1 MTRGFVIAK
10 HQKRVS
16 IKPEE
21 FSMPA
26 QSSITLNTKVHT
38 PRGTQQGI
46 STWALAG
53 DTSFGGGVAT
63 VTESVRGPLSDG
75 TYRTRW
81 VYAAPKLATADSAC
95 GCTGSSMGTGKADI
109 KIDIP
114 TSFTLA
120 ERQDFV
126 DRVQALVALSVFDVS
141 VATPEGSWS

>member
-1 MTRGFVIAK
+1 
-10 HQKRVS
+10 
-16 IKPEE
+16 
-21 FSMPA
+21 MPA
-26 QSSITLNTKVHT
+26 QSSLTLNTKVYA

-53 DTSFGGGVAT
+53 DTTFGGAVSQ

-75 TYRTRW
+75 NYATRW
-81 VYAAPKLATADSAC
+81 TVTVPKAALADTACVCA
-95 GCTGSSMGTGKADI
+95 GGILGTARADI
-109 KIDIP
+109 KLTFP
-114 TSFTLA
+114 ANLTAA